1 MLIQQGLALYHTSPD
16 DGITYYEANVRH
28 AYNLVRAGKHEQM
41 VHDLSGLIGRD
52 AANLMSTLHYYGHA
66 GGKEILDDQD
76 AEGIEKGLEEEE
88 KLARTEAVPN
98 GDTDM
103 VDGTSDQEEC
113 GTKPTTNGEHKVRPY
128 SAPRREDAAVSL
140 FANELAVK
148 VRDEDLMPPTDFHA
162 LVAKTV
168 TQEKFEGEVKGTR
181 ATKEF
186 NLVMAVRKVDWM
198 DDNRATKGL
207 LRDSQ
212 SNGVTK
218 RGRDGSDEV
227 QAQAGQSSK
236 RRKTNGGETV
246 SVVSQNVDNGDVA
259 TDKEEAPPV
268 SHRFAGISLAV
279 AHNTERML
287 FSHGTPFAST
297 LRRCR
302 SHNAAS
308 TFMTWP
314 CAALA

>member
-1 MLIQQGLALYHTSPD
+1 
-16 DGITYYEANVRH
+16 
-28 AYNLVRAGKHEQM
+28 M

-76 AEGIEKGLEEEE
+76 AESIEKGIEEEE
-88 KLARTEAVPN
+88 KLERKEALPN

-103 VDGTSDQEEC
+103 VDGISDQEEC
-113 GTKPTTNGEHKVRPY
+113 GTKPTTNGEHKSNGRPY
-128 SAPRREDAAVSL
+128 FAPRREDAAVSL
-140 FANELAVK
+140 FSDEFAVR
-148 VRDEDLMPPTDFHA
+148 VRDEDMMPQADFHA

-168 TQEKFEGEVKGTR
+168 TQEKFGGEVKGAR
-181 ATKEF
+181 MTKEF
-186 NLVMAVRKVDWM
+186 NVTMAVRKVDWM

-207 LRDSQ
+207 LRESLG
-212 SNGVTK
+212 NGITK
-218 RGRDGSDEV
+218 RGRDGSEEV

-236 RRKTNGGETV
+236 RRKINGGETV
-246 SVVSQNVDNGDVA
+246 SVISQNAENGDA
-259 TDKEEAPPV
+259 TIDKEEAPPV
-268 SHRFAGISLAV
+268 SHRFAGISFAI
-279 AHNTERML
+279 AHVTERKP

-297 LRRCR
+297 RRRCR
-302 SHNAAS
+302 SHNVAC